1 MKILKSIFDFYIKAS
16 IHVAVAVFSLVQIT
30 KIALNITTAANLSYV
45 VFFGTI
51 IGYNFLKYGNLFAIK
66 KYTFK
71 NKTAI
76 FITSLLASF
85 GMIFYFLQLSNE
97 VKLALCQIGIL
108 VLLYPFFRKYGIFKM
123 FIVAFCITFITVYVI
138 AIQDKTQTIYVL
150 QRFFIVIC
158 LLIPLEIVD
167 LEIDAKSLITLPQ
180 IIGTKKTKLFGYF
193 LLLNCFLLDLFYAE
207 LKINVIIN
215 TFILSVIALFIF
227 FSNSNKS
234 KYFTSFWVE
243 SIPILWWLLL
253 LIFS

>member
-1 MKILKSIFDFYIKAS
+1 MKILKSIFDFYIKSS

-30 KIALNITTAANLSYV
+30 KITLNITTAANLGYV

-51 IGYNFLKYGNLFAIK
+51 VGYNFLKYGKFFAIK

-76 FITSLLASF
+76 FIVSLLASF
-85 GMIFYFLQLSNE
+85 GMVFYFLQLSNE
-97 VKLALCQIGIL
+97 LKLALCQIGIL

-123 FIVAFCITFITVYVI
+123 FIVAFCVTFITVYVI
-138 AIQDKTQTIYVL
+138 ALKDKIQAIYVL

-243 SIPILWWLLL
+243 NIPIFWWLLL

>member
-16 IHVAVAVFSLVQIT
+16 IHVAVAVFSLAQIT

-85 GMIFYFLQLSNE
+85 GMVFYFLQLSNE
-97 VKLALCQIGIL
+97 IKLALCQIGIL

-123 FIVAFCITFITVYVI
+123 FIVAFCISIITVYVI
-138 AIQDKTQTIYVL
+138 ALQNKIQAIYVL

-167 LEIDAKSLITLPQ
+167 LEIDAKSIITLPQ

-193 LLLNCFLLDLFYAE
+193 LLLNCFLLDLYYTE
-207 LKINVIIN
+207 LKIYVIIN
-215 TFILSVIALFIF
+215 TFILTVIALFIF
-227 FSNSNKS
+227 FSSGNRS
-234 KYFTSFWVE
+234 KYFASFWVE

>member
-1 MKILKSIFDFYIKAS
+1 M
-16 IHVAVAVFSLVQIT
+16 V
-30 KIALNITTAANLSYV
+30 
-45 VFFGTI
+45 
-51 IGYNFLKYGNLFAIK
+51 
-66 KYTFK
+66 
-71 NKTAI
+71 
-76 FITSLLASF
+76 
-85 GMIFYFLQLSNE
+85 FYFLQLSNE
-97 VKLALCQIGIL
+97 LKLALCQIGIL

-123 FIVAFCITFITVYVI
+123 FIVAFCVTFITVYVI
-138 AIQDKTQTIYVL
+138 ALKDKIQAIYVL

-243 SIPILWWLLL
+243 NIPIFWWLLL